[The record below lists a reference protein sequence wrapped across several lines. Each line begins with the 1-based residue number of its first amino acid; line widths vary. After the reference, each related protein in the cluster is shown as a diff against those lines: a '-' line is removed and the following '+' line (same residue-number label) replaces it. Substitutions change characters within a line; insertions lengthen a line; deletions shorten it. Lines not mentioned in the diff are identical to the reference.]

1 MSLMR
6 FQSSGQTNA
15 DRRYD
20 YATGLAEQ
28 GDFAAAAELYAQTLE
43 LAPTWAACWF
53 AYGNMLEKL
62 NQTEEACAAF
72 AKVITLMP
80 EDPFGANMHLYK
92 LGKTNAVNPAAYVT
106 GLFDQYAPRFDAHLV
121 KTLHYRGPEILCSA
135 LEQAGGFARTFTRF
149 IDLGCGTGLMS
160 KALKGQ
166 YESACGVD
174 LSPQMIQEARKSG
187 LYTELQT
194 GDLLDFMA
202 MQPAESADLILA
214 ADVFVYCGDLAAI
227 FAQARRV
234 LKRDGYFGFS
244 VQLPDAAADHTGFVL
259 GDDYR
264 FAHSK
269 AYIYGLSQSSGF
281 SHRISIEQSV
291 RKDRGMDVPGLVVVL
306 GVGL

>member
-28 GDFAAAAELYAQTLE
+28 GDYAAAAELYAQTLE
-43 LAPTWAACWF
+43 LAPEWAACWF

-72 AKVITLMP
+72 AKVIALMP
-80 EDPFGANMHLYK
+80 EDPFGAAMHLYK
-92 LGKTNAVNPAAYVT
+92 LGKTDNVNPAAYVT

-121 KTLHYRGPEILCSA
+121 KALHYRGPELLYSA

-149 IDLGCGTGLMS
+149 IDLGCGTGLMT
-160 KALKGQ
+160 KALRGR
-166 YESACGVD
+166 YENACGVD

-194 GDLLDFMA
+194 GDLLDFLTNQRA
-202 MQPAESADLILA
+202 DSADLILA
-214 ADVFVYCGDLAAI
+214 ADVFVYCGDLSGI

-234 LKRDGYFGFS
+234 LNLGGYFGLS
-244 VQLPDAAADHTGFVL
+244 VQLPDATAKPTDFLL

-264 FAHSK
+264 FAHSE
-269 AYIYGLSQSSGF
+269 AYISHLSQNHGF
-281 SHRISIEQSV
+281 TRRIITHQSI
-291 RKDRGMDVPGLVVVL
+291 RKDRGVDVPGLVVML
-306 GVGL
+306 AADR